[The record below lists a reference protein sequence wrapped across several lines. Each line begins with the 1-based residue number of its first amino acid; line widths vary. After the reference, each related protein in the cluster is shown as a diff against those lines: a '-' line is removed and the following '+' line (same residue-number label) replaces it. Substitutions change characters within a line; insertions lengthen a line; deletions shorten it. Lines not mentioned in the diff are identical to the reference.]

1 MNEIQLFNNPDFG
14 SVRTLEENGQ
24 ILFCGNDVAKALGF
38 GNPRAA
44 LARHCAHV
52 TKRDGVSKTTNQYG
66 TTTEQVQ
73 EMSFIPESDLYRLTF
88 GSKLPNAEKFTD
100 WVTETVLPTIRRTGG
115 YVNND
120 QQFIDTYL
128 PYADDATKAMF
139 QSTLAVVREQN
150 RQLAEAKPKVQFF
163 DAVADSRGGIL
174 VRDLAKLLKQNGI
187 PTGERRLFE
196 WLRKNGYLCSSGT
209 SRNTPTQKAMDM
221 GLFIIR
227 VSQRAQDGEI
237 LEDKTTYVTGKG
249 QQFFLKK
256 FLPAV
261 EVSQSFVQKNRE
273 NHG

>member
-1 MNEIQLFNNPDFG
+1 MDEIMNISGIEGYEKNGTVYLK
-14 SVRTLEENGQ
+14 LEN
-24 ILFCGNDVAKALGF
+24 VARGLGF
-38 GNPRAA
+38 TRIATSGNEVVRWERVEEYIEKMGVPTSG
-44 LARHCAHV
+44 H
-52 TKRDGVSKTTNQYG
+52 DG
-66 TTTEQVQ
+66 
-73 EMSFIPESDLYRLTF
+73 FIPENIVYRLAMKASNATAEAF
-88 GSKLPNAEKFTD
+88 QIKLADE
-100 WVTETVLPTIRRTGG
+100 VIPTIRRTGG

-227 VSQRAQDGEI
+227 VSQRTQDGEI